1 MTPKGGHFVTVLNI
15 TSPEGH
21 IILFANANAS
31 SSPAYGDS
39 MVTATMISEDIIDS
53 QNGTI
58 MRTGLTSLAKG

>member
-1 MTPKGGHFVTVLNI
+1 MILKGGHYVTVLNV
-15 TSPEGH
+15 TTPEGH

-53 QNGTI
+53 QNGSL
-58 MRTGLTSLAKG
+58 MRTGLTTLAKG